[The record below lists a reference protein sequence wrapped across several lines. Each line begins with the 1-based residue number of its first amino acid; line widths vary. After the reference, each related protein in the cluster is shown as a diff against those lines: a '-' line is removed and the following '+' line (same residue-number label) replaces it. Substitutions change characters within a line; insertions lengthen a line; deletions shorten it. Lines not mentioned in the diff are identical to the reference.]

1 MELSP
6 KLDRILPKVQKPGR
20 YVGGELNSVVK
31 NKEEVDVRFA
41 FCFPD
46 TYEIGMSHL
55 GIKILYSLMNRV
67 DYIWCERV
75 FAPWIDMEQA
85 MLENGIPL
93 YGLESGDPV
102 SEFDFIGFTLQYE
115 LSYTNILN
123 MLKLSGVPLLCRDRT
138 ALKNI
143 VVAGGPCA
151 CNPEPLTDF
160 IDIFFLGDGEEV
172 DLEVIELF
180 RRCRA
185 ENKTKYEFLK
195 EAAQIEGVYVPALY
209 DVEYNDDGT
218 VKRYIPKDGAPA
230 AVKKRVVNDVDN
242 MYFPETFVVPFLDI
256 VHDRAVVEVL
266 RGCIR
271 GCRFCQAGFLYRP
284 FREKSVETIN
294 RQAKSLC
301 DTTGY
306 DEISLS
312 SLSTSDYGC
321 LFELLDTLH
330 TWSEDD
336 RVSVSLPS
344 LRVDNFSTELTDK
357 IASVRK
363 SGLTFAPEAGTQRLR
378 DVINKNVL
386 EDELKRTV
394 SIAFNNGWTKVKLY
408 FMIGLPTE
416 TDEDV
421 AGITQ
426 LGQQV
431 VDWYYEAENREKGKR
446 PAVTVSAAAFVP
458 KPFTPFQWF
467 GQDTIETLERKQKLL
482 KSAVTSRKL
491 TVNYHGAETSFL
503 EAVFA
508 RGDRKLN
515 AVLLEAHRRGLRF
528 DGWAD
533 CFDFDAWMQIFA
545 DLEIDP
551 AFYANRQRSFD
562 EVLPW
567 DHLDYGIRKSFLI
580 EECKRAYAAQTTPNC
595 REKCS
600 NCGAAC
606 FKGGLCV
613 EKRC

>member
-1 MELSP
+1 MELSR

-31 NKEEVDVRFA
+31 NKADVDVRFA

-55 GIKILYSLMNRV
+55 GIKILYAQFNRV

-75 FAPWIDMEQA
+75 FAPWVDMEQA
-85 MLENGIPL
+85 MLENDIPL

-115 LSYTNILN
+115 QTYTIFLN
-123 MLKLSGVPLLCRDRT
+123 MLKRAGVPLLCRDRT
-138 ALKNI
+138 EQKNI

-218 VKRYIPKDGAPA
+218 VKRYIPKDGAPTT
-230 AVKKRVVNDVDN
+230 VKKRVVNDVDN

-301 DTTGY
+301 ETTGY

-330 TWSEDD
+330 TWTEDD

-378 DVINKNVL
+378 DVINKNVQ

-416 TDEDV
+416 TDADV

-426 LGQQV
+426 LGQRV
-431 VDWYYEAENREKGKR
+431 IDWYYEAENREKGKR

-467 GQDTIETLERKQKLL
+467 GQDTIETLEKKQKLL
-482 KSAVTSRKL
+482 KSSVTSRKL

-545 DLEIDP
+545 DLGIDP

-567 DHLDYGIRKSFLI
+567 DHLDYGIKKSFLI

>member
-1 MELSP
+1 MLNR
-6 KLDRILPKVQKPGR
+6 KLDKILPKVQKPGR
-20 YVGGELNSVVK
+20 YVGGELNSVIK
-31 NKEEVDVRFA
+31 NKEDVDVRFA

-55 GIKILYSLMNRV
+55 GIKILYSLFNRV

-75 FAPWIDMEQA
+75 FAPWVDMEQA
-85 MLENGIPL
+85 MLENDIPL
-93 YGLESGDPV
+93 YALESGDPV
-102 SEFDFIGFTLQYE
+102 RDFDFIGFTLQYE
-115 LSYTNILN
+115 LSFTNILN
-123 MLKLSGVPLLCRDRT
+123 MLRLSGVPLLSRDRT
-138 ALKNI
+138 ELKNI
-143 VVAGGPCA
+143 VIAGGPCV

-160 IDIFFLGDGEEV
+160 FDLFLLGDGEEV
-172 DLEVIELF
+172 DLEVIELY
-180 RRCRA
+180 RKCRA
-185 ENKTKYEFLK
+185 ENKTKRDFLL
-195 EAAQIEGVYVPALY
+195 EAAKIEGVYVPSLY
-209 DVEYNDDGT
+209 DVEYNADGT
-218 VKRYIPKDGAPA
+218 VNRYIPKEGAPA
-230 AVKKRVVNDVDN
+230 TIRKRVCTDVDN
-242 MYFPETFVVPFLDI
+242 MYFPESFIVPFLDI

-284 FREKSVETIN
+284 FREKSVETVN

-301 DTTGY
+301 ETTGY

-312 SLSTSDYGC
+312 SLSTSDYSH

-330 TWSEDD
+330 TWTEDE
-336 RVSVSLPS
+336 RVSASLPS

-363 SGLTFAPEAGTQRLR
+363 SGLTFAPEAGTQRMH
-378 DVINKNVL
+378 DVINKNVT

-394 SIAFNNGWTKVKLY
+394 TIAFNNGWTKVKLY

-416 TDEDV
+416 TEEDV
-421 AGITQ
+421 AGITA
-426 LGQQV
+426 LGQKV
-431 VDWYYEAENREKGKR
+431 IDWYYEAENRSKGKR
-446 PAVTVSAAAFVP
+446 VSVTVSAAAFVP

-467 GQDTIETLERKQKLL
+467 GQDTMETLEKKQKLL
-482 KSAVTSRKL
+482 KSSATSRKL
-491 TVNYHGAETSFL
+491 TVNYHGAQTSFL

-515 AVLLEAHRRGLRF
+515 AVLLEANRRGLRF

-545 DLEIDP
+545 DLGIDP

-567 DHLDYGIRKSFLI
+567 DHLDYGIKKSFLI

-595 REKCS
+595 REQCS